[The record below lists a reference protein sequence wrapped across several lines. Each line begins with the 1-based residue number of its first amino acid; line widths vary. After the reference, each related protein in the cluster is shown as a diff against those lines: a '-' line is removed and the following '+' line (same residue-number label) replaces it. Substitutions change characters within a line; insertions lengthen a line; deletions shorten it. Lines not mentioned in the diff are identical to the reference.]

1 MITTKKSRR
10 PLIYAL
16 IVIFLWFGT
25 SGVLGPLFGKLSTVQ
40 ENNNSAFLPDSA
52 ESTQTAKIIEVFNVS
67 RNQILPTLVIYL
79 GKVSAEKI
87 AGLNAHLATLGVVGF
102 ILIIVSRSPFLW
114 ILPLFS
120 AVIAL
125 ATAGGLVYLLTK
137 NNVIDLNGQSQGIL
151 SVLVLGAATDYALL
165 LISRYREELHH
176 FDRAA
181 DAIARRDSALRRH
194 SALAID
200 VR

>member
-114 ILPLFS
+114 ILPLVFLAGLGF
-120 AVIAL
+120 AVAFGVLLDTLIVRSILVQAL
-125 ATAGGLVYLLTK
+125 VHNIGGKVGWPSKL
-137 NNVIDLNGQSQGIL
+137 QS
-151 SVLVLGAATDYALL
+151 SKV
-165 LISRYREELHH
+165 
-176 FDRAA
+176 
-181 DAIARRDSALRRH
+181 
-194 SALAID
+194 
-200 VR
+200 